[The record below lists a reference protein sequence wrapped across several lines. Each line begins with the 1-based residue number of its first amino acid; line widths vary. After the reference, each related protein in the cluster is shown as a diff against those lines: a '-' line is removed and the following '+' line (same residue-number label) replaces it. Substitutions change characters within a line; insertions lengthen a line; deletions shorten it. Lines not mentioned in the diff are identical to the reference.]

1 MRRSAWSFHLG
12 SGLLLAGF
20 AGLGFASWAPWAAG
34 HRTARIE
41 GRAETI
47 GAALHAVVR
56 ATQPLDLDDPIQR
69 RHILARTFALTVAAG
84 ELTDDLTELPPTRP
98 RQLLLANKHYVF
110 AVQDSPPPAELAT
123 GPGAIPAI
131 EVVVWPAEVRSPAHT
146 AFFWPETAEAASTRN
161 LQAAY
166 AGSLHAPVPAGP
178 HRRRN
183 DASNHHP
190 WAYRGQ
196 DDERWLVSR
205 RPAGLA
211 HARTRP

>member
-1 MRRSAWSFHLG
+1 MA
-12 SGLLLAGF
+12 GLV
-20 AGLGFASWAPWAAG
+20 GLGFASWAPWAAG

-47 GAALHAVVR
+47 GQALHLAVI
-56 ATQPLDLDDPIQR
+56 AAQPLDLDDPRQR
-69 RHILARTFALTVAAG
+69 SHVLARTVALAVAGG
-84 ELTDDLTELPPTRP
+84 ELTDDLIELPSTAP
-98 RQLLLANKHYVF
+98 RRLLLANKHYLF
-110 AVQDSPPPAELAT
+110 AVQDSPAPPELVA
-123 GPGAIPAI
+123 GSGAITAI
-131 EVVVWPAEVRSPAHT
+131 EVIAWPAEARSAAHT
-146 AFFWPETAEAASTRN
+146 AFFWPEDAEAASTRN

-166 AGSLHAPVPAGP
+166 AGTGRAPEPAGP

-205 RPAGLA
+205 RPAGLPHA
-211 HARTRP
+211 HTRP